1 MKPAETGGEFRAF
14 ALGNMQ
20 FIVLDL
26 EWNQPIS
33 YQSAVFRKIG
43 HSLLFEVIQI
53 GAVKLDEHYKILDS
67 VSILVRPTH
76 YLTIH
81 PRIRRMTKLGQEE
94 LCDAPQFGE
103 AMDQF
108 FAWCGTNSALLTWG
122 CDDISVLQ
130 QNVDFFHITT
140 PLPKMYDIQRCYAQA
155 AGLAAGQQISLK
167 CAMEQLDIQEDTRRS
182 FHNAMH
188 DAYYTALVLQKL
200 PAPSE
205 VLEHEQQPRK
215 LSHSQRR
222 TRFRVTQIIP
232 SVKEALT
239 GPTLQTPECPTC
251 KKPTQ
256 LQTDII
262 PQAAGKYI
270 ALSNCPQH
278 GQLLIKIIFS
288 LLPDGQKGMYL
299 NVSPAN
305 HQSKAYVHTKELQY
319 RHRQK
324 RGDYDGVDIEEVSL
338 SFGSNMPFDDG

>member
-1 MKPAETGGEFRAF
+1 
-14 ALGNMQ
+14 MQ

-33 YQSAVFRKIG
+33 YHSAVFRKIG

-53 GAVKLDEHYKILDS
+53 GAVKLNERFEILDS
-67 VSILVRPTH
+67 MNILVRPTH

-103 AMDQF
+103 AMGQF
-108 FAWCGTNSALLTWG
+108 FAWCGENYVILTWG

-130 QNVDFFHITT
+130 QNVDFFHCKT
-140 PLPKMYDIQRCYAQA
+140 PMPKMYDIQRCYAQA
-155 AGLAAGQQISLK
+155 AGLAPGQQIALK
-167 CAMEQLDIQEDTRRS
+167 SAMAQVDIREDIRRN

-200 PAPSE
+200 PNPPE
-205 VLEHEQQPRK
+205 VLEYEQQPRK

-232 SVKEALT
+232 SVKDALA
-239 GPTLQTPECPTC
+239 GSAIQTPECPTC

-262 PQAAGKYI
+262 PQAVGKYI
-270 ALSNCPQH
+270 ALSKCHQH
-278 GQLLIKIIFS
+278 GQLLIKIIFT
-288 LLPDGQKGMYL
+288 LLPDGQKGMHL
-299 NVSPAN
+299 NVLPAN
-305 HQSKAYVHTKELQY
+305 RQSKAYVHTKALQY
-319 RHRQK
+319 QRK
-324 RGDYDGVDIEEVSL
+324 RKCGDYEGVDIEEIAQ
-338 SFGSNMPFDDG
+338 SFGSNMPFEDV